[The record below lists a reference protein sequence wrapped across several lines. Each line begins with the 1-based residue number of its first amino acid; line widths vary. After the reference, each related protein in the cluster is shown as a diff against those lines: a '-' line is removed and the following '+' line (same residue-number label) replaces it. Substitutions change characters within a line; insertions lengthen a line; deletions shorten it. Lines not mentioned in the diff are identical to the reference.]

1 MNIVVFGT
9 SIMWGQ
15 GLEDADKIHSVL
27 ARKVQQRYPDQ
38 QVKVTFLA
46 HSGAST
52 GFKADGSLDTHREPR
67 IDGEVPTLYPTI
79 VQEIEEFDGLNI
91 APESIDV
98 VVLDAGINDVHVHRI
113 FDPLITPHQI
123 EAQVEIYC
131 HNHML
136 LLIRQL
142 LDKFK
147 NAQIIMIAY
156 YEFITEHSEDAFVQ
170 KLVHA
175 FGKAPAGVIVDAALD
190 VAKGLIKQRLLTNCD
205 TFSDSSLAA
214 FQKTAAELNAL
225 NSGKPRVF
233 VARPDIK
240 PEHSTFTDDPWLFG
254 LQDDLT
260 AEDSQA
266 LARAEAC
273 KAAGDRAD
281 KLFCKTASVA
291 HPNPKGAEAY
301 AEAIFKLL

>member
-15 GLEDADKIHSVL
+15 GLEESDKIHSVL
-27 ARKVQQRYPDQ
+27 ARMVQQRYPDQ

-67 IDGEVPTLYPTI
+67 IDGEVPTLYPTV
-79 VQEIEEFDGLNI
+79 VQEIEEFDGLKI

-98 VVLDAGINDVHVHRI
+98 VVLDAGINDVHVHKI
-113 FDPLITPHQI
+113 LDPLITPHQI

-131 HNHML
+131 HSHML

-156 YEFITEHSEDAFVQ
+156 YEFITEPSEEGFVQ
-170 KLVHA
+170 KLAHA
-175 FGKAPAGVIVDAALD
+175 FGKAPGGVIVDAALD

-205 TFSDSSLAA
+205 TFSESSLAA
-214 FQKTAAELNAL
+214 FQKTAAELNAQM
-225 NSGKPRVF
+225 SGKPRVF
-233 VARPDIK
+233 VARPDFR
-240 PEHSTFTDDPWLFG
+240 PEHSAFTDDPWLFG
-254 LQDDLT
+254 VRDDLT
-260 AEDSQA
+260 PEDSLAAQRAQA
-266 LARAEAC
+266 CA
-273 KAAGDRAD
+273 AAGERAD
-281 KLFCKTASVA
+281 KIFCKSASIA
-291 HPNPKGAEAY
+291 HPNPKGAKAY